1 TTLTTDHHVTTLLE
15 IGPDTVLT
23 TAATGDTTTTIATT
37 HRNKPE
43 THTLTTAVA
52 ALHTNGIPVDW
63 PTFFTG
69 AQTVDLPTYPFQR
82 RSYWLRPA
90 GAGDVGAAGLTAARH
105 PLLGAVLGVTDTG
118 RLVLTGRLSLRE
130 QPWLSD
136 HAVLDTVLLPGT
148 AFLELAAH
156 AAQHT
161 GSTMVEELTLQAPL
175 ALTEQQRVNLQ
186 VWVGRPDEQGR
197 REFGVY
203 SRPTEHTPGE
213 EWTCHA
219 SGILADAPTPAP
231 VVDEWPPPG
240 AQTVDVDDFYGWLLA
255 RGFCYGPA
263 FQGVQEVW
271 RRGDELFARVTLRA
285 EEEPAAARFGV
296 HPALLDAAMHPLV
309 LHVDGGGNP
318 TGQAWLPF
326 SWRGV
331 RLHRPGASALR
342 VHLVPAGENTLRVS
356 TTDDDGNPVLS
367 ADAVT
372 VRPVTTS
379 GLAGASGP
387 SAALYRTEWVPV
399 TAPTGAGR
407 ADVEM
412 FRVEAGDTPD
422 AVRRS
427 LHRTLAAVQ
436 ETAAGTGRLAVV
448 TRSGDLAGASAWGL
462 VRSAQTEHP
471 DRFVL
476 VETDGTESSEH
487 VLAAAIATGEPQLA
501 IRDGALT
508 VPRLARHTTPA
519 PDGELFD
526 PAGTVLI
533 TGGTGTLGATLAR
546 HLVTRHGAAHLLLAS
561 RRGQDAPGVAAL
573 VEELTG
579 LGASTVDVVA
589 CDTADREAL
598 AALLAGLSR
607 PLVGVVHTAGV
618 LDDGILGSLTPE
630 RLDAVLRPKVDAAL
644 NLHELAGDV
653 GLFVL
658 FSSVAGVVGTAGQAN
673 YAAANAFLDGL
684 AARRRAEGQ
693 AATSLSWGL
702 WAQDSAMT
710 SQLDEAD
717 LARIA
722 RGGLL
727 PHSVEEGLALFD
739 AACRT
744 AEAHLVP
751 VTIDVA
757 AVRAATNAPPPLH
770 GLARIPRRRQAAT
783 RPGATAL
790 AHELAGL
797 SEEEQLARL
806 FDIVRTQVATVLA
819 HPDADSV
826 PLSESFRQLGVDS
839 LMAVELRNRLNT
851 ATGLRLPATLTFD
864 YPTPEALAAYLRG
877 ELGEREEEPRPAATS
892 VAARPTD
899 EPIAIVGM
907 ACRYPGGVTSPDEL
921 WRMLVD
927 GREGVSGFPTD
938 RGWQL
943 DTLFDPDPDTP
954 GTSYVSQGGFLLDAA
969 GFDAEFFGIS
979 PREALAMD
987 PQQRVFLET
996 CAEALESAGLRPDDL
1011 RGSNT
1016 GVFAGL
1022 MTHDYAARSS
1032 AVPDGVEGFWGT
1044 GTAGSVASGRV
1055 AYTFGLEGPAVTVDT
1070 ACSSSL
1076 VALHLAVQA
1085 LRSGE
1090 CSLALTGG
1098 VTVMATPGLYVEFS
1112 RQRGLS
1118 PDGRCKAFAASADG
1132 TSWSE
1137 GVGAL
1142 VVERLSDA
1150 RRNGHRILAVVRG
1163 TAVNQDGASNGLTAP
1178 NGPSQ
1183 QRVIRAAL
1191 ANAALTPD
1199 QIDAVEAHGTGTTLG
1214 DPIEAQAILATYG
1227 QHRERPLWLG
1237 SLKSNIG
1244 HTQAAAGV
1252 GGIIKMILAL
1262 RHELLPRTLHIDEPS
1277 PKVDWAAGSV
1287 ALLTE
1292 AAEWQPNGHPRRAG
1306 VSSFGVSGTN
1316 AHVIIEEPPAA
1327 APGATVALRT
1337 APTPDATV
1345 ALGAAAPDALDST
1358 PPPVV
1363 PWLLSARSEQALRDQ
1378 ARRLHEHLTTHPH
1391 LTTIDVARTLA
1402 DRVTF
1407 THRAAVTGT

>member
-1 TTLTTDHHVTTLLE
+1 
-15 IGPDTVLT
+15 
-23 TAATGDTTTTIATT
+23 
-37 HRNKPE
+37 KPE

-1163 TAVNQDGASNGLTAP
+1163 TAVNQDGAS
-1178 NGPSQ
+1178 
-1183 QRVIRAAL
+1183 
-1191 ANAALTPD
+1191 
-1199 QIDAVEAHGTGTTLG
+1199 
-1214 DPIEAQAILATYG
+1214 
-1227 QHRERPLWLG
+1227 
-1237 SLKSNIG
+1237 
-1244 HTQAAAGV
+1244 
-1252 GGIIKMILAL
+1252 
-1262 RHELLPRTLHIDEPS
+1262 
-1277 PKVDWAAGSV
+1277 
-1287 ALLTE
+1287 
-1292 AAEWQPNGHPRRAG
+1292 
-1306 VSSFGVSGTN
+1306 
-1316 AHVIIEEPPAA
+1316 
-1327 APGATVALRT
+1327 
-1337 APTPDATV
+1337 
-1345 ALGAAAPDALDST
+1345 
-1358 PPPVV
+1358 
-1363 PWLLSARSEQALRDQ
+1363 
-1378 ARRLHEHLTTHPH
+1378 
-1391 LTTIDVARTLA
+1391 
-1402 DRVTF
+1402 
-1407 THRAAVTGT
+1407 